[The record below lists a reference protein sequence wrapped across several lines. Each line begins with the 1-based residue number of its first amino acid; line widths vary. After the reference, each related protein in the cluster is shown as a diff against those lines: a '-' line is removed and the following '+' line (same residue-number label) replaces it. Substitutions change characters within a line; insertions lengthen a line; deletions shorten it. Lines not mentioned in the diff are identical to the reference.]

1 MTWIKSDLKLIFDNS
16 DNYNRMSFLKIKT
29 NVKNLTQLFGPGA
42 LCRHSLLQDMKL
54 EIIIDEFNDFYSSS
68 EFKWCLSLMSNRVDE
83 PLTNDTIYFKEE
95 TDLVLAKL
103 VLE

>member
-1 MTWIKSDLKLIFDNS
+1 MTWIKNGLKLIYNS
-16 DNYNRMSFLKIKT
+16 SNNNRMGFLKIKT

-42 LCRHSLLQDMKL
+42 LCCHSLVQDMKL
-54 EIIIDEFNDFYSSS
+54 EIIIYDLRDFCSSS
-68 EFKWCLSLMSNRVDE
+68 EFKWCLSLRSNLVDE
-83 PLTNDTIYFKEE
+83 ILSNDTIYFKEE